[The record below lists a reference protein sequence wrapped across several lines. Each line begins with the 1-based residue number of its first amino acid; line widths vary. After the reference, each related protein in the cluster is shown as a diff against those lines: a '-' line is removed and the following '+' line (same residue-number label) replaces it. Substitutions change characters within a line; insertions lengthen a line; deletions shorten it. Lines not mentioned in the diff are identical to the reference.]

1 VVRGGSWNNDNPE
14 NLRVAHRNNNNP
26 GNRNNNVGFRVGAPA
41 PQHSLSGSYKLQTR
55 VLDFTESRSVFVPLP
70 LDSNGRDYPDHL
82 NLRCGVEGVQIN
94 LPALSSFISLGRR
107 CEERSAPPVTRNSLN
122 VDERDGRFF

>member
-1 VVRGGSWNNDNPE
+1 MVRGGSWNNDNPE

-55 VLDFTESRSVFVPLP
+55 VLDFTESRRAFGGVP
-70 LDSNGRDYPDHL
+70 
-82 NLRCGVEGVQIN
+82 IN
-94 LPALSSFISLGRR
+94 LPGLPKGRPKSEVPRLSLV
-107 CEERSAPPVTRNSLN
+107 APQGMSVMGGVFL
-122 VDERDGRFF
+122 